1 MKNTEPD
8 YIRQARKKVR
18 VKKWFYRHLSTYLA
32 FICFLFSIN
41 MLDDPSEPW
50 FLSPAAVFGG
60 LLLLHYLWVFGLPYS
75 KAGTR
80 EWEEQEGARELAK
93 FTPQLPLASKSN
105 QMDMDEHLELREIQP
120 PKEAHSIYSKE
131 DLV

>member
-1 MKNTEPD
+1 MKNSEPD

-32 FICFLFSIN
+32 FIFFLFSIN
-41 MLDDPSEPW
+41 MVDDPSDPW
-50 FLSPAAVFGG
+50 FLYPAVVFGG
-60 LLLLHYLWVFGLPYS
+60 LLLLHYLWVFGLPFT

-80 EWEEQEGARELAK
+80 EWEEQEVARELAK
-93 FTPQLPLASKSN
+93 FTPQLPLASNSN
-105 QMDMDEHLELREIQP
+105 QVDMDEHLELREIQP
-120 PKEAHSIYSKE
+120 SKEAHPIYSKE